1 MWPYGAVQAPLGQ
14 LKPTYADRL
23 NAHWRALPRWRKW
36 RVLFYL
42 AWRLVRAAKNG
53 LASGAE
59 IVRRAALA
67 ACRSFKQGV
76 VEVTVVGAKDVGD
89 LLNAIRSVEI
99 TRSDVVALYRS
110 ARQEV
115 VEFGAVVVQECEI
128 FFNAPNRTRRVAGA
142 ATDVAVFTICAA
154 WIFHVMAVVAGGFE
168 AARNR
173 ADAHRMTVVEAAHL
187 AKHMRPNPCYFADGS
202 VWIDDNGTLVR
213 PGDDNYRRL
222 LHDVCDS

>member
-1 MWPYGAVQAPLGQ
+1 
-14 LKPTYADRL
+14 
-23 NAHWRALPRWRKW
+23 
-36 RVLFYL
+36 
-42 AWRLVRAAKNG
+42 
-53 LASGAE
+53 
-59 IVRRAALA
+59 
-67 ACRSFKQGV
+67 
-76 VEVTVVGAKDVGD
+76 
-89 LLNAIRSVEI
+89 
-99 TRSDVVALYRS
+99 
-110 ARQEV
+110 
-115 VEFGAVVVQECEI
+115 
-128 FFNAPNRTRRVAGA
+128 
-142 ATDVAVFTICAA
+142 VAVFTICAA